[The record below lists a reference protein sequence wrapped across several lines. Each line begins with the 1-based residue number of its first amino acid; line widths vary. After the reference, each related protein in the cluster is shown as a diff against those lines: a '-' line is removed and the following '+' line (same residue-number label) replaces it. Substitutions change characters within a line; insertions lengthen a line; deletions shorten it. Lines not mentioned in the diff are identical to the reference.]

1 MITIKTL
8 ITYASKYRK
17 EITLQVIFATLW
29 VVTALII
36 PKLMA
41 NIIDYGIAKSNMR
54 YVYQTGIIM
63 IVVTVLNIVF
73 LLVNIYFLTR
83 ANAGISRDLRHDI
96 FEKVIR
102 FSKHTRQD
110 FSTSTLITRNI
121 NDVKQVSN
129 FIDLSLR
136 KIYTTSITIIGAVII
151 AFSLDVKLALLMFI
165 IVPIVLIVASKLTNH
180 AVPQYS
186 KIRTGIDK
194 INRLFGQNISGIRVV
209 KAFNKTEYEEKQ
221 FSEAVSETYDA
232 NVRAESTMML
242 LSPLVTLAANM
253 LIVVI
258 LWIGAG
264 RIDAKTLQIG
274 ILVAIIE
281 YVTMALNN
289 VQQLSTIITI
299 VPRSQVSLK
308 RIEEILSAE
317 EKVKKPIQDNS
328 NKKDRVDKNSRESE
342 GISFKNVTFY
352 YPESNLPAVSDFN
365 TLFVKGNITAII
377 GSTGSGKS
385 TLLQLLMRNFDT
397 SEGDILIDS
406 INVEKMT
413 NDEYN
418 KKITLVPQKTFLF
431 GGTVRENIQVGKAD
445 ASDEEIWEV
454 LDISEMGDFF
464 RSEEGLDT
472 HISQNA
478 SNLSGGQKQRLS
490 IARALI
496 RDTDYY
502 LFDDCFS
509 ALDYTTESKIRKAV
523 IKRLKD
529 KTILVV
535 AQRVATVKNA
545 NKILVMDDGKLVDSG
560 SHEELITTC
569 KIYNEIVA
577 SQNQEEVK

>member
-8 ITYASKYRK
+8 ITYTKKYRK
-17 EITLQVIFATLW
+17 EITLQIIFATLW

-36 PKLMA
+36 PNLMA
-41 NIIDYGIAKSNMR
+41 NIIDYGIANNNIK
-54 YVYQTGIIM
+54 YVYQTGIVM
-63 IVVTVLNIVF
+63 LVVTVLNIIF

-96 FEKVIR
+96 FEKAIR
-102 FSKHTRQD
+102 FSAHTRQE

-136 KIYTTSITIIGAVII
+136 KIYTTSITIIGAIII
-151 AFSLDVKLALLMFI
+151 AFSLDIKLALLMFI
-165 IVPIVLIVASKLTNH
+165 IVPIVLIVASKLTSH
-180 AVPQYS
+180 ALPQYS
-186 KIRTGIDK
+186 KIRTGIDN
-194 INRLFGQNISGIRVV
+194 INRLFGQNISGIRVI
-209 KAFNKTEYEEKQ
+209 KAFNKTEYEERK
-221 FSEAVSETYDA
+221 FSEAVKETYDA
-232 NVRAESTMML
+232 HFKAESTMML

-253 LIVVI
+253 LIIGI

-264 RIDAKTLQIG
+264 RIDARTLQIG
-274 ILVAIIE
+274 VLVAIIE

-299 VPRSQVSLK
+299 IPRSQVSLK
-308 RIEEILSAE
+308 RIEEILSSE
-317 EKVKKPIQDNS
+317 EKVEKSTKS
-328 NKKDRVDKNSRESE
+328 NFDMNEISKE
-342 GISFKNVTFY
+342 GISFKNMSFY
-352 YPESNLPAVSDFN
+352 YPNSNLPAVEDFN
-365 TLFVKGNITAII
+365 TLFEKGNTTAII

-385 TLLQLLMRNFDT
+385 TIIRLIMRDFDT
-397 SEGDILIDS
+397 SEGDILVDN
-406 INVEKMT
+406 INVKNITDE
-413 NDEYN
+413 EYN
-418 KKITLVPQKTFLF
+418 NKITLVPQKTFLF
-431 GGTVRENIQVGKAD
+431 GGTIRENIKVGKAD
-445 ASDEEIWEV
+445 ATDEEIWEV
-454 LDISEMGDFF
+454 LDASEMGDFF

-478 SNLSGGQKQRLS
+478 TNLSGGQKQRLS

-509 ALDYTTESKIRKAV
+509 ALDYTTERKIRKAV
-523 IKRLKD
+523 IRRLKG
-529 KTILVV
+529 KTIIVV

-545 NKILVMDDGKLVDSG
+545 NKILVMDDGKLAASG
-560 SHEELITTC
+560 KHEELIKTC
-569 KIYNEIVA
+569 KTYNEIVA

>member
-8 ITYASKYRK
+8 NNYVKKYLK
-17 EITLQVIFATLW
+17 EISLQIIFATLW

-41 NIIDYGIAKSNMR
+41 NIIDYGIAKNNMK

-63 IVVTVLNIVF
+63 IIVTVLNIIF
-73 LLVNIYFLTR
+73 LLINIYFLTR
-83 ANAGISRDLRHDI
+83 ANAAISRDLRHDI
-96 FEKVIR
+96 FKKVIH
-102 FSKHTRQD
+102 FSAHTRQN

-165 IVPIVLIVASKLTNH
+165 IVPIVLIVASKLTSH
-180 AVPQYS
+180 ALPQYS

-194 INRLFGQNISGIRVV
+194 INRLFGQNISGLRVI
-209 KAFNKTEYEEKQ
+209 KAFNKTEYEERQ
-221 FSEAVSETYDA
+221 FSEAVNETYDA
-232 NVRAESTMML
+232 NVKAESTMML
-242 LSPLVTLAANM
+242 LSPLVILVANM
-253 LIVVI
+253 LIIGI
-258 LWIGAG
+258 LWVGAG
-264 RIDAKTLQIG
+264 RIDARTLQIG
-274 ILVAIIE
+274 VLVAIIE

-299 VPRSQVSLK
+299 IPRSQVSLE

-317 EKVKKPIQDNS
+317 EKVEKPTKTNS
-328 NKKDRVDKNSRESE
+328 DMNKIIKE
-342 GISFKNVTFY
+342 GISFKNISFY
-352 YPESNLPAVSDFN
+352 YPNSNLPAVEDFN
-365 TLFVKGNITAII
+365 TLFEKGNTTAII

-385 TLLQLLMRNFDT
+385 TLIRLIMRDFDT
-397 SEGDILIDS
+397 SEGDILVDN
-406 INVEKMT
+406 INVKNITDE
-413 NDEYN
+413 EYN
-418 KKITLVPQKTFLF
+418 NKITLVPQKTFLF

-454 LDISEMGDFF
+454 LDASEMGDFF

-478 SNLSGGQKQRLS
+478 TNLSGGQKQRLS

-509 ALDYTTESKIRKAV
+509 ALDYTTERKIRKAV
-523 IKRLKD
+523 IRRLKG
-529 KTILVV
+529 KTIIVV

-545 NKILVMDDGKLVDSG
+545 NKILVMDDGKLIASG
-560 SHEELITTC
+560 KHEELIRTC
-569 KIYNEIVA
+569 KTYNEIVT

>member
-8 ITYASKYRK
+8 NNYVKKYLK
-17 EITLQVIFATLW
+17 EISLQIVFATLW
-29 VVTALII
+29 VITALII

-41 NIIDYGIAKSNMR
+41 NIIDYGIAKNNMK

-63 IVVTVLNIVF
+63 IIVTVLNIIF
-73 LLVNIYFLTR
+73 LLINIYFLTR
-83 ANAGISRDLRHDI
+83 ANAAISRDLRHDI
-96 FEKVIR
+96 FKKVIH
-102 FSKHTRQD
+102 FSAHTRQN

-165 IVPIVLIVASKLTNH
+165 IVPIVLIVASKLTSH
-180 AVPQYS
+180 ALPQYS

-194 INRLFGQNISGIRVV
+194 INRLFGQNISGLRVI
-209 KAFNKTEYEEKQ
+209 KAFNKTEYEERQ
-221 FSEAVSETYDA
+221 FSEAVNETYDA
-232 NVRAESTMML
+232 NVKAESTMML
-242 LSPLVTLAANM
+242 LSPLVILVANM
-253 LIVVI
+253 LIIGI
-258 LWIGAG
+258 LWVGAG
-264 RIDAKTLQIG
+264 RIDARTLQIG
-274 ILVAIIE
+274 VLVAIIE

-299 VPRSQVSLK
+299 IPRSQVSLE

-317 EKVKKPIQDNS
+317 EKVEKPTKTNS
-328 NKKDRVDKNSRESE
+328 DMNKIIKE
-342 GISFKNVTFY
+342 GISFKNISFY
-352 YPESNLPAVSDFN
+352 YPNSNLPAVEDFN
-365 TLFVKGNITAII
+365 TLFEKGNTTAII

-385 TLLQLLMRNFDT
+385 TLIRLIMRDFDT
-397 SEGDILIDS
+397 SEGDILVDN
-406 INVEKMT
+406 INVKNITDE
-413 NDEYN
+413 EYN
-418 KKITLVPQKTFLF
+418 NKITLVPQKTFLF

-454 LDISEMGDFF
+454 LDASEMGDFF

-478 SNLSGGQKQRLS
+478 TNLSGGQKQRLS

-509 ALDYTTESKIRKAV
+509 ALDYTTERKIRKAV
-523 IKRLKD
+523 IRRLKG
-529 KTILVV
+529 KTIIVV

-545 NKILVMDDGKLVDSG
+545 NKILVMDDGKLIASG
-560 SHEELITTC
+560 KHEELIRTC
-569 KIYNEIVA
+569 KTYNEIVT

>member
-1 MITIKTL
+1 MITIKIL
-8 ITYASKYRK
+8 NNYVKKYLK
-17 EITLQVIFATLW
+17 EISLQIVFATLW
-29 VVTALII
+29 VITALII

-41 NIIDYGIAKSNMR
+41 NIIDYGIAKNNMK

-63 IVVTVLNIVF
+63 IIVTVLNIIF
-73 LLVNIYFLTR
+73 LLINIYFLTR
-83 ANAGISRDLRHDI
+83 ANAAISRDLRHDI
-96 FEKVIR
+96 FKKVIH
-102 FSKHTRQD
+102 FSAHTRQN

-165 IVPIVLIVASKLTNH
+165 IVPIVLIVASKLTSH
-180 AVPQYS
+180 ALPQYS

-194 INRLFGQNISGIRVV
+194 INRLFGQNISGLRVI
-209 KAFNKTEYEEKQ
+209 KAFNKTEYEERQ
-221 FSEAVSETYDA
+221 FSEAVNETYDA
-232 NVRAESTMML
+232 NVKAESTMML
-242 LSPLVTLAANM
+242 LSPLVILVANM
-253 LIVVI
+253 LIIGI
-258 LWIGAG
+258 LWVGAG
-264 RIDAKTLQIG
+264 RIDARTLQIG
-274 ILVAIIE
+274 VLVAIIE

-299 VPRSQVSLK
+299 IPRSQVSLE

-317 EKVKKPIQDNS
+317 EKVEKPTKPNS
-328 NKKDRVDKNSRESE
+328 DMNKIIKE
-342 GISFKNVTFY
+342 GISFKNISFY
-352 YPESNLPAVSDFN
+352 YPNSNLPAVEDFN
-365 TLFVKGNITAII
+365 TLFEKGNTTAII

-385 TLLQLLMRNFDT
+385 TLIRLIMRDFDT
-397 SEGDILIDS
+397 SEGDILVDN
-406 INVEKMT
+406 INVKNITDE
-413 NDEYN
+413 EYN
-418 KKITLVPQKTFLF
+418 NKITLVPQKTFLF

-454 LDISEMGDFF
+454 LDASEMGDFF

-478 SNLSGGQKQRLS
+478 TNLSGGQKQRLS

-509 ALDYTTESKIRKAV
+509 ALDYTTERKIRKAV
-523 IKRLKD
+523 IRRLKG
-529 KTILVV
+529 KTIIVV

-545 NKILVMDDGKLVDSG
+545 NKILVMDDGKLIASG
-560 SHEELITTC
+560 KHEELIRTC
-569 KIYNEIVA
+569 KTYNEIVT

>member
-8 ITYASKYRK
+8 NNYVKKYLK
-17 EITLQVIFATLW
+17 EISLQIIFATLW

-41 NIIDYGIAKSNMR
+41 NIIDYGIAKNNMK

-63 IVVTVLNIVF
+63 IIVTVLNIIF
-73 LLVNIYFLTR
+73 LLINIYFLTR
-83 ANAGISRDLRHDI
+83 ANAAISRDLRHDI
-96 FEKVIR
+96 FKKVIH
-102 FSKHTRQD
+102 FSAHTRQN

-165 IVPIVLIVASKLTNH
+165 IVPIVLIVASKLTSH
-180 AVPQYS
+180 ALPQYS

-194 INRLFGQNISGIRVV
+194 INRLFGQNISGLRVI
-209 KAFNKTEYEEKQ
+209 KAFNKTEYEERQ
-221 FSEAVSETYDA
+221 FSEAVNETYDA
-232 NVRAESTMML
+232 NVKAESTMML
-242 LSPLVTLAANM
+242 LSPLVILVANM
-253 LIVVI
+253 LIIGI
-258 LWIGAG
+258 LWVGAG
-264 RIDAKTLQIG
+264 RIDARTLQIG
-274 ILVAIIE
+274 VLVAIIE

-299 VPRSQVSLK
+299 IPRSQVSLE

-317 EKVKKPIQDNS
+317 EKVEKPTKTNS
-328 NKKDRVDKNSRESE
+328 DMNKIIKE
-342 GISFKNVTFY
+342 GISFKNISFY
-352 YPESNLPAVSDFN
+352 YPNSNLPAVEDFN
-365 TLFVKGNITAII
+365 TLFEKGNTTAII

-385 TLLQLLMRNFDT
+385 TLIRLIMRDFDT
-397 SEGDILIDS
+397 SEGDILVDN
-406 INVEKMT
+406 INVKNITDE
-413 NDEYN
+413 EYN
-418 KKITLVPQKTFLF
+418 NKITLVPQKTFLF
-431 GGTVRENIQVGKAD
+431 GGTVRENIQVGKTD

-454 LDISEMGDFF
+454 LDASEMGDFF

-478 SNLSGGQKQRLS
+478 TNLSGGQKQRLS

-509 ALDYTTESKIRKAV
+509 ALDYTTERKIRKAV
-523 IKRLKD
+523 IRRLKG
-529 KTILVV
+529 KTIIVV

-545 NKILVMDDGKLVDSG
+545 NKILVMDDGKLIASG
-560 SHEELITTC
+560 KHEELIRTC
-569 KIYNEIVA
+569 KTYNEIVT

>member
-1 MITIKTL
+1 MITIKIL
-8 ITYASKYRK
+8 NNYVKKYLK
-17 EITLQVIFATLW
+17 EISLQIVFATLW
-29 VVTALII
+29 VITALII

-41 NIIDYGIAKSNMR
+41 NIIDYGIAKNNMK

-63 IVVTVLNIVF
+63 IIVTVLNIIF
-73 LLVNIYFLTR
+73 LLINIYFLTR

-102 FSKHTRQD
+102 FSAHTRQG

-165 IVPIVLIVASKLTNH
+165 IVPIVLIVASKLTSR
-180 AVPQYS
+180 ALPQYS
-186 KIRTGIDK
+186 KIRTGIDN
-194 INRLFGQNISGIRVV
+194 INRLFGQNISGIRVI
-209 KAFNKTEYEEKQ
+209 KAFNKTEYEERQ
-221 FSEAVSETYDA
+221 FSEAVNETYDA
-232 NVRAESTMML
+232 NVKAESKMML

-253 LIVVI
+253 LIIAV

-264 RIDAKTLQIG
+264 RIDTMTLQIG
-274 ILVAIIE
+274 VLVAIIE

-299 VPRSQVSLK
+299 IPRSQVSLE

-317 EKVKKPIQDNS
+317 EKVEKPTKTNS
-328 NKKDRVDKNSRESE
+328 DMNKIIKE
-342 GISFKNVTFY
+342 GISFKNISFY
-352 YPESNLPAVSDFN
+352 YPNSNLPAVEDFN
-365 TLFVKGNITAII
+365 TLFEKGNTTAII

-385 TLLQLLMRNFDT
+385 TLIRLIMRDFDT
-397 SEGDILIDS
+397 SEGDILVDN
-406 INVEKMT
+406 INVKNITDE
-413 NDEYN
+413 EYN
-418 KKITLVPQKTFLF
+418 NKITLVPQKTFLF

-454 LDISEMGDFF
+454 LDASEMGDFF

-478 SNLSGGQKQRLS
+478 TNLSGGQKQRLS

-509 ALDYTTESKIRKAV
+509 ALDYTTERKIRKAV
-523 IKRLKD
+523 IRRLKG
-529 KTILVV
+529 KTIIVV

-545 NKILVMDDGKLVDSG
+545 NKILVMDDGKLIASG
-560 SHEELITTC
+560 KHEELIRTC
-569 KIYNEIVA
+569 KTYNEIVT

>member
-1 MITIKTL
+1 MITIKIL
-8 ITYASKYRK
+8 NNYVKKYLK
-17 EITLQVIFATLW
+17 EISLQIVFATLW

-41 NIIDYGIAKSNMR
+41 NIIDYGIAKNNMK

-63 IVVTVLNIVF
+63 IIVTVLNIIF
-73 LLVNIYFLTR
+73 LLINIYFLTR
-83 ANAGISRDLRHDI
+83 ANAAISRDLRHDI
-96 FEKVIR
+96 FKKVIH
-102 FSKHTRQD
+102 FSAHTRQN

-165 IVPIVLIVASKLTNH
+165 IVPIVLIVASKLTSH
-180 AVPQYS
+180 ALPQYS

-194 INRLFGQNISGIRVV
+194 INRLFGQNISGLRVI
-209 KAFNKTEYEEKQ
+209 KAFNKTEYEERQ
-221 FSEAVSETYDA
+221 FSEAVNETYDA
-232 NVRAESTMML
+232 NVKAESTMML
-242 LSPLVTLAANM
+242 LSPLVILVANM
-253 LIVVI
+253 LIIGI
-258 LWIGAG
+258 LWVGAG
-264 RIDAKTLQIG
+264 RIDARTLQIG
-274 ILVAIIE
+274 VLVAIIE

-299 VPRSQVSLK
+299 IPRSQVSLE

-317 EKVKKPIQDNS
+317 EKVEKPTKTNS
-328 NKKDRVDKNSRESE
+328 DMNKIIKE
-342 GISFKNVTFY
+342 GISFKNISFY
-352 YPESNLPAVSDFN
+352 YPNSNLPAVEDFN
-365 TLFVKGNITAII
+365 TLFEKGNTTAII

-385 TLLQLLMRNFDT
+385 TLIRLIMRDFDT
-397 SEGDILIDS
+397 SEGDILVDN
-406 INVEKMT
+406 INVKNITDE
-413 NDEYN
+413 EYN
-418 KKITLVPQKTFLF
+418 NKITLVPQKTFLF

-454 LDISEMGDFF
+454 LDASEMGDFF

-478 SNLSGGQKQRLS
+478 TNLSGGQKQRLS

-509 ALDYTTESKIRKAV
+509 ALDYTTERKIRKAV
-523 IKRLKD
+523 IRRLKG
-529 KTILVV
+529 KTIIVV

-545 NKILVMDDGKLVDSG
+545 NKILVMDDGKLIASG
-560 SHEELITTC
+560 KHEELIRTC
-569 KIYNEIVA
+569 KTYNEIVT

>member
-8 ITYASKYRK
+8 NNYVKKYLK
-17 EITLQVIFATLW
+17 EISLQIIFATLW

-41 NIIDYGIAKSNMR
+41 NIIDYGIAKNNMK

-63 IVVTVLNIVF
+63 IIVTVLNIIF
-73 LLVNIYFLTR
+73 LLINIYFLTR
-83 ANAGISRDLRHDI
+83 ANAAISRDLRHDI
-96 FEKVIR
+96 FKKVIH
-102 FSKHTRQD
+102 FSAHTRQN

-165 IVPIVLIVASKLTNH
+165 IVPIVLIVASKLTSR
-180 AVPQYS
+180 ALPQYS
-186 KIRTGIDK
+186 KIRTGIDN
-194 INRLFGQNISGIRVV
+194 INRLFGQNISGIRVI
-209 KAFNKTEYEEKQ
+209 KAFNKTEYEERQ
-221 FSEAVSETYDA
+221 FSEAVNETYDA
-232 NVRAESTMML
+232 NVKAESIMML

-264 RIDAKTLQIG
+264 RIDARTLQIG
-274 ILVAIIE
+274 VLVAIIE

-299 VPRSQVSLK
+299 IPRSQVSLK
-308 RIEEILSAE
+308 RIEEILRSE
-317 EKVKKPIQDNS
+317 EKVEKPRKINS
-328 NKKDRVDKNSRESE
+328 DMSELNIE
-342 GISFKNVTFY
+342 GISFKNMNFY
-352 YPESNLPAVSDFN
+352 YPNSNLPAVEDFN
-365 TLFVKGNITAII
+365 TLFEKGNTTAII

-385 TLLQLLMRNFDT
+385 TLIRLIMRDFDT
-397 SEGDILIDS
+397 SEGDILVDN
-406 INVEKMT
+406 INVKNITDE
-413 NDEYN
+413 EYN
-418 KKITLVPQKTFLF
+418 NKITLVPQKTFLF

-454 LDISEMGDFF
+454 LDASEMGDFF

-478 SNLSGGQKQRLS
+478 TNLSGGQKQRLS

-509 ALDYTTESKIRKAV
+509 ALDYTTERKIRKAV
-523 IKRLKD
+523 IRRLKG
-529 KTILVV
+529 KTIIVV

-545 NKILVMDDGKLVDSG
+545 NKILVMDDGKLIASG
-560 SHEELITTC
+560 KHEELIRTC
-569 KIYNEIVA
+569 KTYNEIVT

>member
-8 ITYASKYRK
+8 NNYVKKYLK
-17 EITLQVIFATLW
+17 EISLQIIFATLW

-41 NIIDYGIAKSNMR
+41 NIIDYGIAKNNMK

-63 IVVTVLNIVF
+63 IIVTVLNIIF
-73 LLVNIYFLTR
+73 LLINIYFLTR
-83 ANAGISRDLRHDI
+83 ANAAISRDLRHDI
-96 FEKVIR
+96 FKKVIH
-102 FSKHTRQD
+102 FSAHTRQN

-165 IVPIVLIVASKLTNH
+165 IVPIVLIVASKLTSH
-180 AVPQYS
+180 ALPQYS

-194 INRLFGQNISGIRVV
+194 INRLFGQNISGLRVI
-209 KAFNKTEYEEKQ
+209 KAFNKTEYEERQ
-221 FSEAVSETYDA
+221 FSEAVNETYDA
-232 NVRAESTMML
+232 NVKAESTMML
-242 LSPLVTLAANM
+242 LSPLVILVANM
-253 LIVVI
+253 LIIGI
-258 LWIGAG
+258 LWVGAG
-264 RIDAKTLQIG
+264 RIDARTLQIG
-274 ILVAIIE
+274 VLVAIIE

-299 VPRSQVSLK
+299 IPRSQVSLE

-317 EKVKKPIQDNS
+317 EKVEKPTKTNS
-328 NKKDRVDKNSRESE
+328 DMNKIIKE
-342 GISFKNVTFY
+342 GISFKNISFY
-352 YPESNLPAVSDFN
+352 YPNSNLPAVEDFN
-365 TLFVKGNITAII
+365 TLFEKGNTTAII

-385 TLLQLLMRNFDT
+385 TLIRLIMRDFDT
-397 SEGDILIDS
+397 SEGDILVDN
-406 INVEKMT
+406 INVKNITDE
-413 NDEYN
+413 EYN
-418 KKITLVPQKTFLF
+418 NKITLVPQKTFLF

-454 LDISEMGDFF
+454 LDASEMGDFF

-478 SNLSGGQKQRLS
+478 TNLSGGQKQRLS
-490 IARALI
+490 ITRALI

-509 ALDYTTESKIRKAV
+509 ALDYTTERKIRKAV
-523 IKRLKD
+523 IRRLKG
-529 KTILVV
+529 KTIIVV

-545 NKILVMDDGKLVDSG
+545 NKILVMDDGKLIASG
-560 SHEELITTC
+560 KHEELIRTC
-569 KIYNEIVA
+569 KTYNEIVT

>member
-8 ITYASKYRK
+8 NNYVKKYLK
-17 EITLQVIFATLW
+17 EISLQIIFATLW

-41 NIIDYGIAKSNMR
+41 NIIDYGIAKNNMK

-63 IVVTVLNIVF
+63 IIVTVLNIIF
-73 LLVNIYFLTR
+73 LLINIYFLTR
-83 ANAGISRDLRHDI
+83 ANAAISRDLRHDI
-96 FEKVIR
+96 FKKVIH
-102 FSKHTRQD
+102 FSAHTRQN

-165 IVPIVLIVASKLTNH
+165 IVPIVLIVASKLTSH
-180 AVPQYS
+180 ALPQYS

-194 INRLFGQNISGIRVV
+194 INRLFGQNISGLRVI
-209 KAFNKTEYEEKQ
+209 KAFNKTEYEERQ
-221 FSEAVSETYDA
+221 FSEAVNETYDA
-232 NVRAESTMML
+232 NVKAESTMML
-242 LSPLVTLAANM
+242 LSPLVILVANM
-253 LIVVI
+253 LIIGI
-258 LWIGAG
+258 LWVGAG
-264 RIDAKTLQIG
+264 RIDARTLQIG
-274 ILVAIIE
+274 VLVAIIE

-299 VPRSQVSLK
+299 IPRSQVSLE

-317 EKVKKPIQDNS
+317 EKVEKPTKTNS
-328 NKKDRVDKNSRESE
+328 DMNKIIKE
-342 GISFKNVTFY
+342 GISFKNISFY
-352 YPESNLPAVSDFN
+352 YPNSNLPAVEDFN
-365 TLFVKGNITAII
+365 TLFEKGNTTAII

-385 TLLQLLMRNFDT
+385 TLIRLIMRDFDT
-397 SEGDILIDS
+397 SEGDILVDN
-406 INVEKMT
+406 INVKNITDE
-413 NDEYN
+413 EYN
-418 KKITLVPQKTFLF
+418 NKITLVPQKTFLF

-454 LDISEMGDFF
+454 LDASEMGDFF

-478 SNLSGGQKQRLS
+478 TNLSGGQKQRLS

-496 RDTDYY
+496 CDTDYY

-509 ALDYTTESKIRKAV
+509 ALDYTTERKIRKAV
-523 IKRLKD
+523 IRRLKG
-529 KTILVV
+529 KTIIVV

-545 NKILVMDDGKLVDSG
+545 NKILVMDDGKLIASG
-560 SHEELITTC
+560 KHEELIRTC
-569 KIYNEIVA
+569 KTYNEIVT